1 LRLVAGTLLDADRFH
16 SDVAGEELA
25 LRQQKYH
32 REQQIYDNKRLL
44 HAEKEESRWKRFEES
59 KAAEEAYWV
68 EQRDLGIKVFTLN
81 NDVFTFVV
89 VCIQFEIYAL
99 VCSSSIRCPSFTTTG
114 RRKRMHR
121 VFRITR

>member
-1 LRLVAGTLLDADRFH
+1 MRLLTGTLIDADRFH

-44 HAEKEESRWKRFEES
+44 HAEKEENRWKRIEEA

-68 EQRDLGIKVFTLN
+68 EQRDLGVKVFEFKSVCYSENISDLTSMH
-81 NDVFTFVV
+81 FFVPK
-89 VCIQFEIYAL
+89 Q
-99 VCSSSIRCPSFTTTG
+99 
-114 RRKRMHR
+114 
-121 VFRITR
+121 

>member
-1 LRLVAGTLLDADRFH
+1 MIDADRFH

-44 HAEKEESRWKRFEES
+44 HAEKEENRWKRIEEA

-68 EQRDLGIKVFTLN
+68 EQRDLGVKVFTSKSVCNFKNISSLTSMR
-81 NDVFTFVV
+81 FFVPKQSNV
-89 VCIQFEIYAL
+89 LPSLQLTGEKERIGRSVQHSNAP
-99 VCSSSIRCPSFTTTG
+99 VQRRC
-114 RRKRMHR
+114 
-121 VFRITR
+121 